1 MDRYHSILPTY
12 NETRHGL
19 MLKVEGSEHD
29 FTPEEL
35 VAMILEHAK
44 EITTAYGTSKGSTY
58 GTIRDVVLTVPSFAT
73 QAERLAW
80 LDAAHLAD
88 LNVLALLDENT
99 AAALH
104 FGMDKLYTNTSQL
117 ILFYNMGASSL
128 QVSLVKYDTYEI
140 PESKLSKKT
149 KTVGALQVL
158 AKAWDMTLGGDAFDH
173 RLVEHMADL
182 FNHQWHKTS
191 GSSKNQD
198 GTTKDVRTDTRAMM
212 KLRLQASKVKH
223 VLSANTEVPVF
234 VESLHEDIPFSTHMT
249 RHQLEDLCADLI
261 KRAVAPIH
269 SVLKQANVTIAEL
282 NGLELIGGG
291 MRIPKI
297 QASLEET
304 LKIELGMHINSD
316 ESMALGAAFHGA
328 NISTAFRVRHVG
340 MTDIYPF
347 AIAIQLNN
355 LPPSNETGTG
365 EGAGLF
371 GLGKKKVEK
380 ATAATKD
387 VEDDDAKWSKS
398 ATMFKANSKV
408 GVKKTIAFTHD
419 RDVSCAIDYEPSDTL
434 PEGTQYVSIPIC
446 RV

>member
-1 MDRYHSILPTY
+1 MVDRYHSILPKY

-19 MLKVEGSEHD
+19 VLSVDGSDFD

-35 VAMILEHAK
+35 VAMILQHAK
-44 EITTAYGTSKGSTY
+44 EITTAYGASKGSVY

-117 ILFYNMGASSL
+117 VLFYNMGASSL
-128 QVSLVKYDTYEI
+128 QVSLVKYDTYEL
-140 PESKLSKKT
+140 PESKLSTKT
-149 KTVGALQVL
+149 KTVGSLQVL

-182 FNHQWHKTS
+182 FNHHWHKTT
-191 GSSKNQD
+191 GSAKNAD
-198 GTTKDVRTDTRAMM
+198 GTPKDVRTDTRAMT

-234 VESLHEDIPFSTHMT
+234 IESLHEDIPFSTHMT

-261 KRAVAPIH
+261 KRAVLPIH
-269 SVLKQANVTIAEL
+269 SVLQQANVTISQL
-282 NGLELIGGG
+282 DGLELIGGG

-347 AIAIQLNN
+347 SIAIKLDN
-355 LPPSNETGTG
+355 LPVSNETSR

-371 GLGKKKVEK
+371 GLGKKKTEK
-380 ATAATKD
+380 GTASPKAG
-387 VEDDDAKWSKS
+387 EDDESSTWSKS

-419 RDVSCAIDYEPSDTL
+419 RDVSCAIDYEPSETL
-434 PEGTQYVSIPIC
+434 PEGTQ
-446 RV
+446 